1 MESRKITHAKR
12 NLARRRKSAIK
23 RLFLVT
29 LTVLLMLSGGIIF
42 TSAEYGMPI
51 KDIPK
56 LKQVGPIGEYGFP
69 AWYRDSQGNRS
80 ELCLDFE
87 NPLCALPIEE
97 IPNPAE
103 PFSIEK
109 GNFPE
114 EAFYQLA
121 GAEIDLPGGGRAV
134 ATFALEAAWANE
146 IVQEGD
152 QIVFGRVRF
161 RIDGLVTGGKYTITH
176 PYGIDTFTAV
186 AADERDPSE
195 GGEIRFVEDIGVQ
208 DPFDGPMK
216 SRIGTFLR
224 WDPKVAPAAPEGYVG
239 DPDVNHKIIGG
250 VNGQNYFKIQG
261 PGLGANCGNDC
272 SIETDE
278 FSLSGKIAQNSGVDV
293 ARATYSRNVDT
304 DGNTIAGGTIDV
316 FAFTEEDK
324 DYTLQVTGAGD
335 KPIPMKGKQGKYY
348 ARVSF
353 TSDTPPV
360 LTITNTTDNPDSVK
374 TVTPVDMIVEPKA
387 IYRSDQKPQQII
399 ITASSSDIVNKPE
412 LKIPELGNQ
421 ALTDGRL
428 VIESPSFIPPY
439 ITINSAKNGT
449 VTIPVEV
456 VGAPANPPVADAGS
470 DQTVKAGDLV
480 TLNGSKSVGDFD
492 TNLIKWEF
500 VSSSSGITNV
510 DLKDANT
517 LAPSFTAEQGMGT
530 LKFKLILTGPN
541 GDVNESTVKVTVEDE
556 VVAPEAMIVGPN
568 EVPQGK
574 EVILDASGSKNA
586 VEYIW
591 EQTAGPKATLNTAD
605 PIKLKFT
612 YPKENKPV
620 TIQLTV
626 KGVDG
631 TLATKEVTINT
642 KSEAI
647 AITGAEYRSGE
658 WRIDGTSDVKG
669 PGVTVTIYLG
679 DPSGNKIIAK
689 ATVDTLGAWRYRGT
703 GAVTTVPRT
712 GNVTATSPTSIDVPS
727 LAYRFR

>member
-1 MESRKITHAKR
+1 
-12 NLARRRKSAIK
+12 
-23 RLFLVT
+23 
-29 LTVLLMLSGGIIF
+29 MLSGGIIF
-42 TSAEYGMPI
+42 TSAEYGMPLV
-51 KDIPK
+51 DIPK
-56 LKQVGPIGEYGFP
+56 LKQVGPIGEYGYP
-69 AWYRDSQGNRS
+69 AWFRDSQGNRN

-121 GAEIDLPGGGRAV
+121 GAELDLPNGGRAV

-146 IVQEGD
+146 IVQPGD

-208 DPFDGPMK
+208 DPFEGPMK

-224 WDPKVAPAAPEGYVG
+224 WDPAVAPAAPVGYVG
-239 DPDVNHKIIGG
+239 DPDVNHKVIGG

-261 PGLGANCGNDC
+261 PGIGNNCGNDC
-272 SIETDE
+272 TIQTDE
-278 FSLSGKIAQNSGVDV
+278 FSLSGKIATNSGVDV
-293 ARATYSRNVDT
+293 VRATYSRNVDA
-304 DGNTIAGGTIDV
+304 DGNPLAGGTIDV
-316 FAFTEEDK
+316 FAFTEQDK

-335 KPIPMKGKQGKYY
+335 KPVPMKGTKGKYF
-348 ARVSF
+348 ARVTFSG
-353 TSDTPPV
+353 PLPE
-360 LTITNTTDNPDSVK
+360 LTVTNTTDNPDSVK
-374 TVTPVDMIVEPKA
+374 KVKPVDTIVEPRA
-387 IYRSDQKPQQII
+387 IYRSDLKPQQII
-399 ITASSSDIVNKPE
+399 ITASSSDNVNKPE
-412 LKIPELGNQ
+412 LKVSEFGNQ
-421 ALTDGRL
+421 TLSDGKL

-449 VTIPVEV
+449 VTIPLEV
-456 VGAPANPPVADAGS
+456 VGAPANPPIADAGS
-470 DQTVKAGDLV
+470 DQTVKAGDTV

-500 VSSSSGITNV
+500 VSSSTGLTNV

-530 LKFKLILTGPN
+530 LVFKLILTGPN
-541 GDVNESTVKVTVEDE
+541 GDIDESTVKVMVEDE
-556 VVAPEAMIVGPN
+556 VVAPEANVAGNPGLKAK
-568 EVPQGK
+568 QGDP
-574 EVILDASGSKNA
+574 VTLDASGSKNA
-586 VEYIW
+586 VEYTW
-591 EQTAGPKATLNTAD
+591 TQVSGPKVTLNLSD
-605 PIKLKFT
+605 PKKPTFN

-620 TIQLTV
+620 TLNLTV

-631 TLATKEVTINT
+631 KTDSEDITIT
-642 KSEAI
+642 TDSEAI
-647 AITGAEYRSGE
+647 AITGAEYRAGE
-658 WRIDGTSDVKG
+658 WRIDGTSVVKG

-679 DPSGNKIIAK
+679 PPSNNQIIAK
-689 ATVDTLGAWRYRGT
+689 VAVDTLGAWRYRGT
-703 GAVTTVPRT
+703 GTVTNVPRT
-712 GNVTATSPTSIDVPS
+712 GNVTATSPTSELVPS
-727 LAYRFR
+727 FAYRFR